1 MRCLLSLDDWV
12 RPPFC
17 RQFQKLNAQKDII
30 EVKVIRGGQQ
40 LTIPNTDVVVG
51 DVMLLDTGDKIVAD
65 GYTIEVSVCVC
76 VWRRGWGQRAGHSLA
91 ACCWCVFAGAASL
104 GASLATGGASAPR
117 PSPVPSDAP
126 RCLAA
131 QRLWR
136 PQPDRCCLCLSL
148 LSTGRCMG

>member
-76 VWRRGWGQRAGHSLA
+76 VCG
-91 ACCWCVFAGAASL
+91 
-104 GASLATGGASAPR
+104 GGAGGSARGIPW
-117 PSPVPSDAP
+117 PPAVGACFPVQQAWAP
-126 RCLAA
+126 A
-131 QRLWR
+131 
-136 PQPDRCCLCLSL
+136 
-148 LSTGRCMG
+148 